1 MRFICET
8 AGIPDGASPIQRMTS
23 VFLIEAGSPK
33 QAWSKA
39 SRPSGP
45 IDSADCGWCRHRHC
59 SACEECSVTKRY
71 SDYMSTVCGPRG
83 KKSTAGDL
91 QPARFYRERR
101 INVLWGRPSRTLQP
115 SSVNGRQ
122 DPERHE
128 AGQLTGGA
136 AEEVRVHYQPQSR
149 KADRPDDSTEC
160 AGESGSGDQVTTGA
174 RLELVERKPKGA
186 GAVNEPVVIAG
197 ERYGLSLLLEK
208 VNRRQMKGIQ
218 HSNRLWKG
226 LQCPRQ
232 HGRSELYQRQPTEQ
246 RADFIRVRSRQFAR
260 VNSRPNLVLD
270 QPARD
275 QRFLP
280 EAFRWGAV
288 FGQKMRQRDR
298 SIEINQRS
306 LRSCSSSFW
315 TLRKEVTGF

>member
-1 MRFICET
+1 M
-8 AGIPDGASPIQRMTS
+8 
-23 VFLIEAGSPK
+23 
-33 QAWSKA
+33 
-39 SRPSGP
+39 
-45 IDSADCGWCRHRHC
+45 
-59 SACEECSVTKRY
+59 
-71 SDYMSTVCGPRG
+71 
-83 KKSTAGDL
+83 
-91 QPARFYRERR
+91 
-101 INVLWGRPSRTLQP
+101 
-115 SSVNGRQ
+115 
-122 DPERHE
+122 
-128 AGQLTGGA
+128 
-136 AEEVRVHYQPQSR
+136 
-149 KADRPDDSTEC
+149 
-160 AGESGSGDQVTTGA
+160 TTGA

-270 QPARD
+270 QPSRD

-280 EAFRWGAV
+280 EAFRWGRGLRPKDAPARP
-288 FGQKMRQRDR
+288 KYRDKSTVAPVLLEFLLDFAER
-298 SIEINQRS
+298 GD
-306 LRSCSSSFW
+306 
-315 TLRKEVTGF
+315 GFSRRGSG